1 MTDRS
6 AYRAGVREAV
16 TGRLSPGVLPSAA
29 AAGLVVLFGLGLR
42 SAPSNPDQA
51 WSPWFG
57 LPLHL
62 LVLTLPLL
70 LLVLVVVAL
79 TSPPAAPAA
88 PRRLTRWQVA
98 TIATAGL
105 GLALY
110 LSPWG
115 RAGIAAVLET

>member
-1 MTDRS
+1 M
-6 AYRAGVREAV
+6 
-16 TGRLSPGVLPSAA
+16 LPLAHAA
-29 AAGLVVLFGLGLR
+29 ALVVVFALGLR
-42 SAPSNPDQA
+42 SAPSHPEEA

-62 LVLTLPLL
+62 LALTFPLL
-70 LLVLVVVAL
+70 LFVLVVVAV
-79 TSPPAAPAA
+79 TSPPVAGPAA
-88 PRRLTRWQVA
+88 SRRLVRLQVA

-115 RAGIAAVLET
+115 RAGITAVLQT